1 MVRVEQIFDNNNF
14 GVVVQVLALPYTYY
28 GKLKKEVNNGSY

>member
-1 MVRVEQIFDNNNF
+1 MVRVEQIFDNNKI
-14 GVVVQVLALPYTYY
+14 GVVVQVFALPYTYY